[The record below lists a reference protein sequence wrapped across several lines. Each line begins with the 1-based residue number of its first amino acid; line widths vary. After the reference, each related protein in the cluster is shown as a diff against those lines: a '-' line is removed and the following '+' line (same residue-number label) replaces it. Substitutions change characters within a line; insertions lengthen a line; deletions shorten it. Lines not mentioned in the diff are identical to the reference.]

1 MAMAWL
7 TFIPRPRETDICPGV
22 SRLPLSWE
30 LVPVVPSPAGLARD
44 PRSPGV
50 LPVVHR
56 SLGELPVVHRS
67 LGELP
72 VLQRSPSAGSGLVT
86 SSRRDSNTSM
96 ADWAGLVLLRQL

>member
-72 VLQRSPSAGSGLVT
+72 VT
-86 SSRRDSNTSM
+86 SSRRNSNTSIV
-96 ADWAGLVLLRQL
+96 DWAGLVLLRQL

>member
-7 TFIPRPRETDICPGV
+7 TFSPSPRETEIWPGV

-56 SLGELPVVHRS
+56 SLGELPV
-67 LGELP
+67 
-72 VLQRSPSAGSGLVT
+72 LQRSPSAGAGLVT
-86 SSRRDSNTSM
+86 SSRRDSNTSIV
-96 ADWAGLVLLRQL
+96 DWAGLVLLRQL